1 MIGKRGVNTRGGPEP
16 EEEPGLGLLEPIG
29 MLSALKYGTVRVQGA
44 ARKVGRGIVI
54 AAPGEVSPARAWRAA
69 SARQAARPA
78 GALLPH
84 PGPWVP
90 AGRGQRWA
98 AAAGRA
104 LPEHIE
110 MPMPRLVPTMT
121 YGVISKWLVS
131 EGDYVEVADLVC
143 EIDVQNLTS
152 ELPAATCFS

>member
-1 MIGKRGVNTRGGPEP
+1 MRTRTDAVK
-16 EEEPGLGLLEPIG
+16 
-29 MLSALKYGTVRVQGA
+29 MQCAVKFGTVRMQGA
-44 ARKVGRGIVI
+44 ARKVGRVFFMG
-54 AAPGEVSPARAWRAA
+54 G
-69 SARQAARPA
+69 
-78 GALLPH
+78 
-84 PGPWVP
+84 
-90 AGRGQRWA
+90 GRGQRWA
-98 AAAGRA
+98 AAVRA

-152 ELPAATCFS
+152 ELPAATCVP